1 MQEKQTKPGEKA
13 KHDLKEKTTYRFGN
27 RSFIVEPVFKEET
40 QNTLGYPR
48 LSGTSHYSGRALF
61 PVYMRK
67 PKQASSV
74 ADVSSSGLL
83 TVTNQY
89 QGIPGKTTKG
99 EITTYIEKKTWGL
112 FWKRVDIGEPNN
124 EWYDVI
130 YNYVYA
136 GDHTFQLPSKGTY
149 RITVVYVISGSGG
162 APDTITR
169 TIKKT
174 Y

>member
-1 MQEKQTKPGEKA
+1 MIKKRRNLFIMLVVIVLVLSATVGAIVASSNET
-13 KHDLKEKTTYRFGN
+13 RFN
-27 RSFIVEPVFKEET
+27 
-40 QNTLGYPR
+40 NTIL
-48 LSGTSHYSGRALF
+48 
-61 PVYMRK
+61 
-67 PKQASSV
+67 ASSV
-74 ADVSSSGLL
+74 AAVSSSGLL

-89 QGIPGKTTKG
+89 QGISGTTKG

-112 FWKRVDIGEPNN
+112 FWKRVYIGEPNN
-124 EWYDVI
+124 EWDDVI

-162 APDTITR
+162 AADTITQ
-169 TIKKT
+169 TMTKT

>member
-1 MQEKQTKPGEKA
+1 MIKKRRNLFIMLVVIVLMLSATVGVIVA
-13 KHDLKEKTTYRFGN
+13 SSNGTRFN
-27 RSFIVEPVFKEET
+27 
-40 QNTLGYPR
+40 NTIL
-48 LSGTSHYSGRALF
+48 
-61 PVYMRK
+61 
-67 PKQASSV
+67 ASSV
-74 ADVSSSGLL
+74 AAVSSSGLL

-99 EITTYIEKKTWGL
+99 EIT
-112 FWKRVDIGEPNN
+112 PNN

>member
-1 MQEKQTKPGEKA
+1 M
-13 KHDLKEKTTYRFGN
+13 LSTTVGVIVASSNGTRFN
-27 RSFIVEPVFKEET
+27 
-40 QNTLGYPR
+40 NTIL
-48 LSGTSHYSGRALF
+48 
-61 PVYMRK
+61 
-67 PKQASSV
+67 ASSV

-89 QGIPGKTTKG
+89 QGISGKTTKG

>member
-1 MQEKQTKPGEKA
+1 MLVVIVLVLSATVGVIVA
-13 KHDLKEKTTYRFGN
+13 SSNGTRFN
-27 RSFIVEPVFKEET
+27 
-40 QNTLGYPR
+40 NTIL
-48 LSGTSHYSGRALF
+48 
-61 PVYMRK
+61 
-67 PKQASSV
+67 ASSV
-74 ADVSSSGLL
+74 AAVSSSGLL

-136 GDHTFQLPSKGTY
+136 VPAAIKRDISHHGCLCDIRFGWCSRHDYSNNQENVLGALPSIVWNAFQCEMIKQEDPTIGDRSLTPPCILAGT
-149 RITVVYVISGSGG
+149 RQF
-162 APDTITR
+162 
-169 TIKKT
+169 
-174 Y
+174 

>member
-1 MQEKQTKPGEKA
+1 MIGASSNET
-13 KHDLKEKTTYRFGN
+13 RFN
-27 RSFIVEPVFKEET
+27 
-40 QNTLGYPR
+40 NTIL
-48 LSGTSHYSGRALF
+48 
-61 PVYMRK
+61 
-67 PKQASSV
+67 ASSV
-74 ADVSSSGLL
+74 AAVSSSGLL

-99 EITTYIEKKTWGL
+99 ELTTYIEKKTWGL

>member
-1 MQEKQTKPGEKA
+1 MIKKRRNLFIMLVVIVLVLSATVGA
-13 KHDLKEKTTYRFGN
+13 IVASSNGTRFN
-27 RSFIVEPVFKEET
+27 
-40 QNTLGYPR
+40 NTIL
-48 LSGTSHYSGRALF
+48 
-61 PVYMRK
+61 
-67 PKQASSV
+67 ASSV
-74 ADVSSSGLL
+74 AAVSSSGLL

-89 QGIPGKTTKG
+89 QGISGKTTKG

-162 APDTITR
+162 APDTITL

>member
-1 MQEKQTKPGEKA
+1 MIKKRRNLFIMLVVIVLMLSATVGVIVA
-13 KHDLKEKTTYRFGN
+13 SSNGTRFN
-27 RSFIVEPVFKEET
+27 
-40 QNTLGYPR
+40 NTIL
-48 LSGTSHYSGRALF
+48 
-61 PVYMRK
+61 
-67 PKQASSV
+67 ASSV

-89 QGIPGKTTKG
+89 QGISGKTTKG

-174 Y
+174 N

>member
-1 MQEKQTKPGEKA
+1 MAENKLKTALREVVSAEFAEIPGNEREINHSFSDDFLRRMDKL
-13 KHDLKEKTTYRFGN
+13 KHAQRSRFW
-27 RSFIVEPVFKEET
+27 RMT
-40 QNTLGYPR
+40 NT
-48 LSGTSHYSGRALF
+48 
-61 PVYMRK
+61 V
-67 PKQASSV
+67 PKRV
-74 ADVSSSGLL
+74 AAVSSSGLL

-89 QGIPGKTTKG
+89 QGISGKTTKG